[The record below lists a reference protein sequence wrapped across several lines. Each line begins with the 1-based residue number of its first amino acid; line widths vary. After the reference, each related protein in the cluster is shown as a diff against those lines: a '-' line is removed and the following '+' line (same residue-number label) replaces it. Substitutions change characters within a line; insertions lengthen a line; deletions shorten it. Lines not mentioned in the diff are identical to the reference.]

1 MILERLWVRRKLL
14 GKRIAR
20 VVTDMRGPRGRSRC
34 QNRTFLRQKLTKLPE
49 KLRSSEGVVRGRPS
63 RGPRFGVWTGR
74 RRFGARQPCHGVP
87 MSGLGSVSMLDPQQ
101 LSAILRYREIGAD
114 IAKNNQRITTLK
126 RINSASDDP
135 SGLISASA
143 LRRQL
148 DGLDTLVNG
157 VKKGSDLLDAATN
170 AAGEI
175 VSQLQAARAIALE
188 VAGGSLTSSEIAGK
202 QVALDNILKGID
214 TIAATQFNGTRL
226 LDGSSSY
233 RATGVNGAQFA
244 NIQVLDKQ
252 TTSDVV
258 VATTVTTL
266 ATKASNTYAGGA
278 LGADVV
284 LTVDGPKG
292 QATIEIASGSDTTAI
307 TNAFNAVTHLTGVAA
322 TRVNASNITFASTTY
337 GSDAKFSIQADSG
350 TFVTGTA
357 GTVSGTDAVA
367 TINGQSVTASGT
379 TFAVT
384 TNNTTLSITVDPAAT
399 GALSSFTV
407 TGEGLEY
414 VLDTNATSKAR
425 VGLPDL
431 NVGNLNGAS
440 GQLLSIQSGGSNS
453 LTAGKA
459 AQAAQILDEA
469 ISTAL
474 LGQAIVGSF
483 QAYTLEST
491 ENVANKT
498 KEFVARSLN
507 TVEGADVAVESALLA
522 NNQLLQQA
530 ALQSIQMFSRQSS
543 DVLGLL
549 RLATM
554 GY

>member
-1 MILERLWVRRKLL
+1 
-14 GKRIAR
+14 
-20 VVTDMRGPRGRSRC
+20 
-34 QNRTFLRQKLTKLPE
+34 
-49 KLRSSEGVVRGRPS
+49 
-63 RGPRFGVWTGR
+63 
-74 RRFGARQPCHGVP
+74 
-87 MSGLGSVSMLDPQQ
+87 MSGLSSVSMLDPQQ
-101 LSAILRYREIGAD
+101 MSAILRYREIGAD

-143 LRRQL
+143 LRSQL
-148 DGLDTLVNG
+148 NGLDTLVNG
-157 VKKGSDLLDAATN
+157 VKKASDLLDTANN

-175 VSQLQAARAIALE
+175 VTQLQAARAIALE

-214 TIAATQFNGTRL
+214 TLAATQFNGTRL

-233 RATGVNGAQFA
+233 RATGVNSAQFA
-244 NIQVLDKQ
+244 NVQVLDKQ
-252 TTSDVV
+252 TTSDVT
-258 VATTVTTL
+258 VATTITTQ
-266 ATKASNTYAGGA
+266 ATKAANTYAGGA
-278 LGADVV
+278 LGAAA
-284 LTVDGPKG
+284 TVTINGTKG
-292 QATIEIASGSDTTAI
+292 QSTIALANGSDTTAI
-307 TNAFNAVTHLTGVAA
+307 TNAFNAVTHLTGVVA
-322 TRVNASNITFASTTY
+322 TRVDASNVTFASTTY
-337 GSDAKFSIQADSG
+337 GSAAKFSIQADTG
-350 TFVTGTA
+350 TFTTGTA

-367 TINGQSVTASGT
+367 TINGQTVTASGT

-384 TNNTTLSITVDPAAT
+384 TNNTTLSIAVSPTAN

-407 TGEGLEY
+407 TGKGLEY
-414 VLDTNATSKAR
+414 VLDTDATSKAR

-440 GQLLSIQSGGSNS
+440 GQLMSVLSGGSNS

-459 AQAAQILDEA
+459 VEAIQILDEA

-474 LGQAIVGSF
+474 IGQGIVGSF

-491 ENVANKT
+491 ERVANKT
-498 KEFVARSLN
+498 KEFVGKSLN
-507 TVEGADVAVESALLA
+507 TVEGADVAVESALMA

-530 ALQSIQMFSRQSS
+530 ALQSIQMFARQSS
-543 DVLGLL
+543 DVLSLL
-549 RLATM
+549 RVATL